1 MGTITGSGV
10 STANSAD
17 RAVNE
22 AVRTAAGRLGGRKP
36 SYGLVFSSPRH
47 NLAHVLQLV
56 TKAAPGAEIIGCTTA
71 GEITEQGLVHD
82 GVAVFLVASDT
93 SMGKMAFA
101 RGLKEDLRQAS
112 ETLSRGV
119 PELRKAAAQRDER
132 HFTTVLL
139 TDGLSGTGERL
150 VIDLYDRGQGG
161 AQIVGGAAGD
171 EGKFAITQVGAGQ
184 EAGSEAAAALN
195 VFSTRAWG
203 VGVNHGLRS
212 TTKQMR
218 VTKATDNVIQELDGE
233 PAFEAYK
240 RHAAERGISLTV
252 ENTSQYL
259 IANELG
265 IHFFD
270 TISRARAPLSVGAD
284 GSLNCAADIPKGSMV
299 SILDGVPDSMVEA
312 AKIAAQEA
320 KVHLAGE
327 EVAGVLLFDCVCRG
341 MILKEQFHREVEA
354 VRSVFGDVPIAGF
367 LTYGEIAR
375 YRGKLDGW
383 HNTTAVVAAIPC

>member
-10 STANSAD
+10 STANAAD

-22 AVRTAAGRLGGRKP
+22 AVRAAAARLGGRQP
-36 SYGLVFSSPRH
+36 SYGVVFSSPRH
-47 NLAHVLQLV
+47 NLATVLSLA
-56 TKAAPGAEIIGCTTA
+56 TRAAPGAEIIGCTTA

-82 GVAVFLVASDT
+82 GVAVFLVASDN
-93 SMGKMAFA
+93 SVSKMAFA
-101 RGLKEDLRQAS
+101 RGLKTDPR
-112 ETLSRGV
+112 ETAEGLSRGIQ
-119 PELRKAAAQRDER
+119 ELRKTAAQRGQR

-150 VIDLYDRGQGG
+150 VIDLYDRAQGG

-171 EGKFAITQVGAGQ
+171 EGKFAITQVGAGEQ
-184 EAGSEAAAALN
+184 AGSEAAAALN
-195 VFSTRAWG
+195 VFSTRPWG
-203 VGVNHGLRS
+203 IGVNHGLRS

-218 VTKATDNVIQELDGE
+218 VTKAAGNVIHELDGQ

-240 RHAAERGISLTV
+240 RHGAERGVTLNV

-284 GSLNCAADIPKGSMV
+284 GSLTCAADIPKGSMV
-299 SILDGVPDSMVEA
+299 SILDGVPDAMVEA
-312 AKIAAQEA
+312 AKSAAQEA
-320 KVHLAGE
+320 RDQLGGE

-341 MILKEQFHREVEA
+341 MILKEEFYREVEA
-354 VRSVFGDVPIAGF
+354 VRSVFGEAPIAGF

-383 HNTTAVVAAIPC
+383 HNTTAVVAAIPR